1 VHLRARKLL
10 MPAFNGAALRRYR
23 SLVDSI
29 AKEEVDRWSDGQ
41 VIVGL
46 DRMNALTQTV
56 EGMAG

>member
-1 VHLRARKLL
+1 

-29 AKEEVDRWSDGQ
+29 AKEEVDGWSDGQ